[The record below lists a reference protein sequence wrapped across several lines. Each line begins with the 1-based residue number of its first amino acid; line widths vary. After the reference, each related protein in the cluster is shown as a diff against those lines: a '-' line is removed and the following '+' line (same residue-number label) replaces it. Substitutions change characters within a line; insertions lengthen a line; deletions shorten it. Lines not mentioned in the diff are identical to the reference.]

1 MRTPTDALLDEI
13 KYFISMD
20 GYQQHDYLGAFTAS
34 SKNAFIFWMYLR
46 TETLNRRIVQDGW
59 S

>member
-1 MRTPTDALLDEI
+1 MRTHTDRLLDEI
-13 KYFISMD
+13 KYFINCN

-34 SKNAFIFWMYLR
+34 SKNAFIFWTYLR
-46 TETLNRRIVQDGW
+46 NETLNRRIVQDGW